1 MILNAY
7 AIYDRKG
14 LVYHPPFYASQDG
27 QAVRSLQ
34 DLVADPNTTIGRHPA
49 DYVLYRVGGYDD
61 QSGQLLPASVLEH
74 IIDASALVR
83 VQEGLFDRV
92 SQSFAQVPNGHGSPV
107 TK

>member
-34 DLVADPNTTIGRHPA
+34 DLVSDANTTIGRHPA
-49 DYVLYRVGGYDD
+49 DYVLYRVGAYDD

-74 IIDASALVR
+74 IIDAAALVR
-83 VQEGLFDRV
+83 VQEGLFDRS
-92 SQSFAQVPNGHGSPV
+92 SQFFRQEPNGRGSPA
-107 TK
+107 TE